1 MSRRSTQSH
10 DAQKSGSS
18 VQARRFRVVI
28 LLSQKFKMN
37 IRAVLKQSSHV
48 FASVSATE
56 APVALFYDL
65 DLWETVLDSCQKA
78 FPPHF
83 RHYIA
88 AKANPLT
95 KMLARAHNKGF
106 GVECASIGE
115 LLLATEHLGI
125 DDVVFDSPAKTRA
138 ELRLALERNV
148 RCHLDNFDEFERAK
162 EMIDDRPRPL
172 GFRINP
178 CAGEG
183 EIKALSVSTPDSKF
197 GVNINERDRLLDLY
211 VACPFLTSVHVHVG
225 SGKMGVAVLAAGIK
239 AVVDFALEVN
249 SRVEGRITH
258 IDIGGGLAVD
268 YTSDDLP
275 DFQAY
280 AQVLRDTCPA
290 LFSGEF
296 QVLTEFGQSLNAKA
310 GFLASRVEFVK
321 NEPARSSRL
330 AIIHFGADC
339 CVRQAYSTEH
349 KRRFEFFDHDAEPL
363 PRGTEYWSIGGPLCF
378 QGDFVARDII
388 GPPDDLKPGDF
399 VVMKDAGSNTVSMF
413 SRHCSRFAPP
423 VFGYRVEEGGNVD
436 LVELKPR
443 ETLASLADFWS
454 PPADGR

>member
-1 MSRRSTQSH
+1 
-10 DAQKSGSS
+10 
-18 VQARRFRVVI
+18 
-28 LLSQKFKMN
+28 MN
-37 IRAVLKQSSHV
+37 IRAVLKHSSHV

-56 APVALFYDL
+56 APVGLFYDL
-65 DLWETVLDSCQKA
+65 DLWDAILDGCQKA
-78 FPPHF
+78 FPSNF

-88 AKANPLT
+88 AKSNPLSR
-95 KMLARAHNKGF
+95 MLGHAHAKGF

-125 DDVVFDSPAKTRA
+125 KDVVFDSPAKTRA
-138 ELRLALERNV
+138 ELRLALDNDY

-162 EMIDDRPRPL
+162 EMIPDDRPRPL

-197 GVNINERDRLLDLY
+197 GVNINERDKLLELY

-239 AVVDFALEVN
+239 AVVDLAVEVN
-249 SRVEGRITH
+249 QKVEGRITH

-275 DFQAY
+275 DFDAY

-290 LFSGEF
+290 LFSGQF
-296 QVLTEFGQSLNAKA
+296 DVLTEFGQSLNAKA
-310 GFLASRVEFVK
+310 AFLASRVEFVK
-321 NEPARSSRL
+321 NESARSSRL

-349 KRRFEFFDHDAEPL
+349 RRRFEFYDKHGDPL
-363 PRGTEYWSIGGPLCF
+363 PHGTEYWSIAGPLCF
-378 QGDFVARDII
+378 QGDFVARDIV
-388 GPPDDLKPGDF
+388 GPPDNLEPGDF

-423 VFGYRVEEGGNVD
+423 VFGYRLDQGGNVD

-443 ETLASLADFWS
+443 ETLESLADFWS
-454 PPADGR
+454 GRRPPSSEKSPAILASSSL